1 MYRLELQ
8 DVMYRLHVAGILFS
22 TGLYT
27 SVISTSLD
35 T

>member
-8 DVMYRLHVAGILFS
+8 DVMYRLHDASILFS
-22 TGLYT
+22 TALYT
-27 SVISTSLD
+27 SVIATSLD